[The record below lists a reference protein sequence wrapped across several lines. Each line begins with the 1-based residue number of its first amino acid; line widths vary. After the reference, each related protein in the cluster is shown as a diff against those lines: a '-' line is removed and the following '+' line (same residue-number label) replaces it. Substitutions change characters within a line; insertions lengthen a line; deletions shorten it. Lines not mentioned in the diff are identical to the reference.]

1 MDELFTEQM
10 IDRSSAIPLYYQ
22 LYTYMEGLIQDGRLE
37 EGDKLPPEEELVSML
52 GISRPTIRQA
62 YKELANKGYVQ
73 RQRSR
78 GTIVTKPKV
87 FSKFLT
93 ELTTFCDELSS
104 EGTVDTKVLAFEVI
118 SDHEA
123 AKILHIKKQIH
134 LVRLRYSNQIP
145 VVYLETYLPY
155 DSCKEVL
162 LHDMEEDSLYETLD
176 KIGHG
181 VKSVKRH
188 LKAVKPSKEA
198 AVYLEIEPDDP
209 VMFSRTTGYD
219 AHGNPIEYTIASYN
233 GAHTDFEIQLKL

>member
-1 MDELFTEQM
+1 MDELFTEQV

-22 LYTYMEGLIQDGRLE
+22 LYTYMEGLIQEGRLK
-37 EGDKLPPEEELVSML
+37 EGDKLPPEEELVSIL
-52 GISRPTIRQA
+52 GISRPTVRQA
-62 YKELANKGYVQ
+62 YKEMANKGYVQ
-73 RQRSR
+73 RQRSK

-93 ELTTFCDELSS
+93 ELTTFRDELGA
-104 EGTVDTKVLAFEVI
+104 EGIVDTKVFAFEVV

-123 AKILHIKKQIH
+123 AKVLHTKKQIH

-162 LHDMEEDSLYETLD
+162 LHDMEKDSLYETLD
-176 KIGHG
+176 VIGHT

-188 LKAVKPSKEA
+188 LKAAKPSEDA
-198 AVYLEIEPDDP
+198 AGYLGIQETDP
-209 VMFSRTTGYD
+209 IMFSRTIGYD
-219 AHGNPIEYTIASYN
+219 VHENPVEYSIASYN
-233 GAHTDFEIQLKL
+233 GAYSDFEIQLKL